1 MAEASIY
8 WVPSSIRRLG
18 LQKRDQAL
26 NPLTEALTI
35 RKAAKPRIF
44 ALGDSWN
51 RGNGYESARLGEHFL
66 LTIWTP

>member
-8 WVPSSIRRLG
+8 WVPTLIRGRS

-26 NPLTEALTI
+26 NPLSEALTI
-35 RKAAKPRIF
+35 RKAAKARFF

-51 RGNGYESARLGEHFL
+51 RGNGYESAEPGGNLP